1 LGPAGIVRLSLDEDV
16 LSGLFLTEGLE
27 SALAGMSIGLRP
39 MWSVGSRA
47 IMAKIPVLAGVEC
60 LTILA
65 DHDDNGAGEKAALE
79 LQARWRSAV
88 KEAHVWKPKSRGD
101 LNDIVMGGAK

>member
-1 LGPAGIVRLSLDEDV
+1 MRLSLDEDV